1 MSNGL
6 YRFTMG
12 RRQDV
17 DKEMAGLGVAIKTAG
32 GLKLGQSK
40 VSRQL
45 GSAPKE
51 ACQSFRWSFC
61 ILKNLGLFL

>member
-45 GSAPKE
+45 LSL
-51 ACQSFRWSFC
+51 
-61 ILKNLGLFL
+61 IHI